1 MSDDDPE
8 RAAVRSPA
16 RSPRRPGAFRLEETG
31 IAPLEQT
38 MTDGPPRP
46 GRAPRSIDDI
56 SRLQMEPDD
65 AIEREVLAS
74 MGEEPSRR
82 RRTGLSFGKLFI
94 GALGLLT
101 SLAIG
106 LAVDS
111 LVRDLFA
118 RYEWLGW
125 TALTLAALLVLG
137 ALGVAAREAIG
148 LMRLAAVDRERQKGR
163 AAYEANSIA
172 EAKDVVRTLSTL
184 LSDRPET
191 ARGRA
196 KMAELENEVIDGADL
211 VALAE
216 REILGPLDREARA
229 LVLGSSKRVSVVTAV
244 SPKALV
250 DVAFVLF
257 ETVKLIRRMSELYGA
272 RPGTLGLVR
281 LTRDV
286 IAHLAVTG
294 TIGIGDGMVQQLLGH
309 GVAAKLSARLGEG
322 VVNGL
327 LTARVGLAAMDLC
340 RPLPFLR
347 MKRPSITDVL
357 GDLSSIGGFKPLNK
371 QEKVD

>member
-8 RAAVRSPA
+8 RAAVRSPVH
-16 RSPRRPGAFRLEETG
+16 SPRRPGAFRLEDTG
-31 IAPLEQT
+31 IEPVEQT
-38 MTDGPPRP
+38 IADEPPRP
-46 GRAPRSIDDI
+46 GRAPRSIEDI

-74 MGEEPSRR
+74 MGETPAHS
-82 RRTGLSFGKLFI
+82 RRTGLSFGKLFV

-118 RYEWLGW
+118 RYDWLGW
-125 TALTLAALLVLG
+125 TALTLAALLVIG
-137 ALGVAAREAIG
+137 AFGIAAREAIG

-163 AAYEANSIA
+163 AAYEANSVA
-172 EAKDVVRTLSTL
+172 EAKDVVSTLSTL

-196 KMAELENEVIDGADL
+196 RMTELADEVIDGADL

-272 RPGTLGLVR
+272 RPGTLGLIR

-347 MKRPSITDVL
+347 VKRPSITDVL
-357 GDLSSIGGFKPLNK
+357 GDLSVIGGIKSLNARDK
-371 QEKVD
+371 AD